1 MKAPEG
7 KISYAAICE
16 QMPIPNLRFRTY
28 KEAEG
33 YAKSEQPAYRPYY
46 IVEIVEHFEI
56 CGVVGDKSRK

>member
-1 MKAPEG
+1 MKAPEE

-46 IVEIVEHFEI
+46 IVKIVEHFEI